1 MKKKTL
7 LILFLLVI
15 TIASTT
21 ACGTNAEVTENNIVG
36 EEEVNSDEETEF
48 ETTEVVESTD
58 TTENETGLTNADI
71 VFYDEVEYPKYDFRN
86 VSYEAATKYV
96 IFNKD
101 TIVCSEEGIEIGY
114 IKSGSAINVTEH
126 LVNSRWY
133 RFENPVSG
141 TDYDYLYVDSI
152 NFPVEVEAVYT
163 QDEILNALK
172 TRFSN
177 PDMSYELLD
186 APTDNMESAE
196 FSVSKTETDADFI
209 VDSYLYP
216 ELHLSDYTKFY
227 IEANGEDDENYYF
240 IIYYK
245 DLYEVE

>member
-1 MKKKTL
+1 MKKKMMIIMSVGVLMTAL
-7 LILFLLVI
+7 LTGCGQEAAAIDNAVV
-15 TIASTT
+15 TDVENEST
-21 ACGTNAEVTENNIVG
+21 AVEA
-36 EEEVNSDEETEF
+36 ETE
-48 ETTEVVESTD
+48 ESTA
-58 TTENETGLTNADI
+58 ETVHTDEDI
-71 VFYDEVEYPKYDFRN
+71 VFYDEVEYPKYDFEN
-86 VSYEAATKYV
+86 STYEDAEKHV

-114 IKSGSAINVTEH
+114 IKSGSAIDITEH
-126 LVNSRWY
+126 LVDSRWY
-133 RFENPVSG
+133 RFENPVGG

-152 NFPVEVEAVYT
+152 NFPVEAVFT

-186 APTDNMESAE
+186 APTDDMESAE

-227 IEANGEDDENYYF
+227 IEANGEDDENYNF

-245 DLYEVE
+245 DLYQVE